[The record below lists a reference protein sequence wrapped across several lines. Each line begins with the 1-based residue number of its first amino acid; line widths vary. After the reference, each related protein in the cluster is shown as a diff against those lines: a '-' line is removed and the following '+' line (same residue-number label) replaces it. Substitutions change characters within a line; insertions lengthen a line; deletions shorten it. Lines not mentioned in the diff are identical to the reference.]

1 MTKLKIAFLV
11 ILILT
16 NIMVLLGQIWP
27 EGVPPFAKTVNISFL
42 CLTLVYFIFLLAKNK
57 K

>member
-1 MTKLKIAFLV
+1 MAKLKIAFLV
-11 ILILT
+11 LLVLT

-42 CLTLVYFIFLLAKNK
+42 CMTLAYFLFLLVRSK

>member
-42 CLTLVYFIFLLAKNK
+42 CLTLVYFILLLAKNK
-57 K
+57 R